1 MSIDRRYWDSD
12 CFLAWLQS
20 EAGKADACREVL
32 EAADDGKILLVTSAL
47 TLAEVLYLKGARP
60 ISKAR
65 KDIVVDF
72 FKNDYIA
79 VRNVTRHVAE
89 VARELVWD
97 QGIRPKDAVH
107 VATALEARLSLMNT
121 FDQNLVKKSP
131 ISGNPQLVIA
141 KPSVREPKL
150 PLDPRPR

>member
-1 MSIDRRYWDSD
+1 MSSERRYWDSD
-12 CFLAWLQS
+12 CFLAWLQN
-20 EAGKADACREVL
+20 ETGKADACREVL
-32 EAADDGKILLVTSAL
+32 EAADEGKILLVTSAL
-47 TLAEVLYLKGARP
+47 TLAEVLYLRGRRP
-60 ISKAR
+60 IAKAR

-89 VARELVWD
+89 LARELVWD
-97 QGIRPKDAVH
+97 QGIKPKDAVH

-121 FDQNLVKKSP
+121 FDQNLLKKSP

-150 PLDPRPR
+150 PLDTKPR

>member
-32 EAADDGKILLVTSAL
+32 EAADEGKILLITSAL
-47 TLAEVLYLKGARP
+47 TLAEVLYLRGGRP
-60 ISKAR
+60 IPKAR

-72 FKNDYIA
+72 FKNDYIV
-79 VRNVTRHVAE
+79 VRNVTRHIAE
-89 VARELVWD
+89 LARELVWNH
-97 QGIRPKDAVH
+97 GIRPKDAVH
-107 VATALEARLSLMNT
+107 AATALDARLALMNT
-121 FDQNLVKKSP
+121 FDENLLKRSP
-131 ISGNPQLVIA
+131 LAGSPQLIIA

-150 PLDPRPR
+150 PLGRYTP